1 MEEFYLWIII
11 ILLIAIIAKL
21 NQGDKRLSAKEL
33 EKRKKEMWKVT
44 WWIVGI
50 CLFIFLLLILMI
62 WWKPILRFI
71 FLEN

>member
-11 ILLIAIIAKL
+11 GLLVAIIMKL
-21 NQGDKRLSAKEL
+21 NQGDKKLSVKEL
-33 EKRKKEMWKVT
+33 EKRKKEMRKVT

-50 CLFIFLLLILMI
+50 CLFFFLLIIFIL